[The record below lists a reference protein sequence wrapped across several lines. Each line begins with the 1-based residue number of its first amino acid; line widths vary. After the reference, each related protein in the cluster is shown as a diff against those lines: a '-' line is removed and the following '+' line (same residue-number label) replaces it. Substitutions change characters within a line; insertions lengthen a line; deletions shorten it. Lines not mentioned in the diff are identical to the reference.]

1 MKKSW
6 LLFSILIALNI
17 QTIKAQELLTV
28 NREFTIN
35 SQFDFNG
42 EWHYLTSDLYLFNAS
57 KFQSL
62 LNDLYPVPPKKK
74 KIAYDAPQN
83 ILLTAQVIGT
93 PLPEITYPVFNFNV
107 KDSDQGLT
115 TFISESYEAVRL
127 IDNLPIT
134 SLTNKKADCKINIEV
149 ITKENSNKLFD
160 FIASQLKTVS
170 SWTTAPLS
178 TAQTVIG
185 ELSKLLSSK
194 TTGKDFKFNS
204 TVRLYDE
211 QDFNKRVSSIS
222 LYSFL
227 PSNIH
232 RAAVD
237 STHLSE
243 FMRKEENPQVDKN
256 KLSQLIKYYGYPY
269 IVIVNYKSKYVT
281 EPVIGDETNSETV
294 KARLSKV
301 KRQYDNGLLS
311 TALYEHE
318 LKLINYLEAFV
329 DLKQSI
335 DIYKLNYK
343 NRINDDFSRLFL
355 TIFSKFRSLKNI
367 YDIRLKEFS
376 KDGIFINEF
385 LPTYQSIMT
394 NAEIYLEGDNNLKN
408 LKNMVIV
415 LCGYSDKTNT
425 SKIDSKRIENDL
437 SILHTVE
444 FPKGAFTEDCVTE
457 LENVISKLETSLY
470 QNVFATK
477 TAKLQS
483 MPPSPQ
489 ATAFC
494 EALKNDLNNTYCKL
508 CREKANEAVND
519 YTQRLSKENDRIA
532 QEKLSLSISNAKD
545 IIFNVLQKEKI
556 IQKHFDEDYKD
567 GLSTQ
572 EEFILEDFKKLQ
584 SLRSDLVTQTK
595 KDLSGLTPTQKDIL
609 TDEIHYKT
617 QDLAKILEQICK
629 RMPQLCT
636 E

>member
-107 KDSDQGLT
+107 MDSDQGLT

-318 LKLINYLEAFV
+318 LKLVNYLEAFV

-367 YDIRLKEFS
+367 YDVRLKEFS

-394 NAEIYLEGDNNLKN
+394 NAEVYLEGDNNLKN

-483 MPPSPQ
+483 MPTSPQ

-519 YTQRLSKENDRIA
+519 YTQRLSKENDRFA

-545 IIFNVLQKEKI
+545 VIFNVLQKEKI

-595 KDLSGLTPTQKDIL
+595 KDLSALNPTQKDIL

>member
-1 MKKSW
+1 MKKNW

-107 KDSDQGLT
+107 MDSDQGLT

-318 LKLINYLEAFV
+318 LKLVNYLEAFV

-595 KDLSGLTPTQKDIL
+595 KDVSGLTPTQKDIL

>member
-107 KDSDQGLT
+107 MDSDQGLT

-301 KRQYDNGLLS
+301 KRQYNNGLLS

-318 LKLINYLEAFV
+318 LKLVNYLEAFV

-367 YDIRLKEFS
+367 YDVRLKEFS

-394 NAEIYLEGDNNLKN
+394 NAEVYLEGDNNLKN

-470 QNVFATK
+470 QNIFATK

-519 YTQRLSKENDRIA
+519 YTQRLSKENDRFA

>member
-107 KDSDQGLT
+107 MDSDQGLT

-318 LKLINYLEAFV
+318 LKLVNYLEAFV

>member
-107 KDSDQGLT
+107 MDSDQGLT

-301 KRQYDNGLLS
+301 KRQYNNGLLS

-318 LKLINYLEAFV
+318 LKLVNYLEAFV

-367 YDIRLKEFS
+367 YDVRLKEFS

-394 NAEIYLEGDNNLKN
+394 NAEVYLEGDNNLKN

-470 QNVFATK
+470 QNIFATK

-508 CREKANEAVND
+508 
-519 YTQRLSKENDRIA
+519 
-532 QEKLSLSISNAKD
+532 
-545 IIFNVLQKEKI
+545 
-556 IQKHFDEDYKD
+556 
-567 GLSTQ
+567 
-572 EEFILEDFKKLQ
+572 
-584 SLRSDLVTQTK
+584 
-595 KDLSGLTPTQKDIL
+595 
-609 TDEIHYKT
+609 
-617 QDLAKILEQICK
+617 
-629 RMPQLCT
+629 
-636 E
+636 

>member
-107 KDSDQGLT
+107 MDSDQGLT

-355 TIFSKFRSLKNI
+355 TIFSKFRFLKNI
-367 YDIRLKEFS
+367 YDVRLKEFS

-394 NAEIYLEGDNNLKN
+394 NAEVYLESDNNLKN

-483 MPPSPQ
+483 MPTSPQ

-609 TDEIHYKT
+609 TDEILYKT

>member
-394 NAEIYLEGDNNLKN
+394 NAEVYLEGDNNLKN